1 MKRDCGTHRTRSQNW
16 KTLDHG
22 ALPWHDGPIVEQSS
36 ICHFVTEGCG
46 YGSSWERLL
55 FKTEPLWGLTTVNS
69 LRGLESMHQHGGD
82 GHGRQILESRRLGLG
97 REEYGG

>member
-1 MKRDCGTHRTRSQNW
+1 M
-16 KTLDHG
+16 
-22 ALPWHDGPIVEQSS
+22 
-36 ICHFVTEGCG
+36 
-46 YGSSWERLL
+46 